1 MPPAVASAT
10 LLAPSALLVSST
22 SAASVT
28 SAASSSPLERF
39 NRGIA
44 TPLGMKTRGSAID
57 GQMMVKLMAKLM
69 VKLMV
74 K

>member
-1 MPPAVASAT
+1 
-10 LLAPSALLVSST
+10 
-22 SAASVT
+22 
-28 SAASSSPLERF
+28 
-39 NRGIA
+39 
-44 TPLGMKTRGSAID
+44 MKTRGSAID